1 MDLIEE
7 DREILKEV
15 EERYITG
22 YPHFKKTLHISAVYE
37 EGLTEV
43 KVNIYKCTYVKRSM
57 LSVFF

>member
-15 EERYITG
+15 EERYTTG

-43 KVNIYKCTYVKRSM
+43 KVNIHIYTCM
-57 LSVFF
+57 